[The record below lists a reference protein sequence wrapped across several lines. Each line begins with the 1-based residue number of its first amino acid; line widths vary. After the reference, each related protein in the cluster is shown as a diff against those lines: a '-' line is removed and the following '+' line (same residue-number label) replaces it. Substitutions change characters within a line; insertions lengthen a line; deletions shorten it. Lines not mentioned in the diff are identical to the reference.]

1 MRPELLLGKPYRL
14 GATFDLHQA
23 GDCIGLAREVLKFY
37 GIKSPQP
44 TRDWYRR
51 VRRNDY
57 SILPKHYAKIQMS
70 DSKMFIYNDYGY
82 NSNNSI
88 AIIWSVEDVQQVVE
102 DYELKVRLTHD
113 ECMEVLTYMERK
125 ADCNY
130 GVCWENIYDAILYV
144 HEEKFP
150 KEKKG

>member
-57 SILPKHYAKIQMS
+57 SIFKEQLELWGS
-70 DSKMFIYNDYGY
+70 LTNDYKIGTVGLCKSDPGFALAVY
-82 NSNNSI
+82 WEDGWLSYQKRLGESVVSWSQGEDLQLEGCYCPKKSN
-88 AIIWSVEDVQQVVE
+88 
-102 DYELKVRLTHD
+102 
-113 ECMEVLTYMERK
+113 
-125 ADCNY
+125 
-130 GVCWENIYDAILYV
+130 YV
-144 HEEKFP
+144 IS
-150 KEKKG
+150 